1 MFTATSIFCIGH
13 PQEVVSLLET
23 RTIHEIE
30 DVIVAT
36 IAIDEASVIVV
47 MTVAKDVDATIEAA
61 TAVTDAEM

>member
-1 MFTATSIFCIGH
+1 MS
-13 PQEVVSLLET
+13 PLET
-23 RTIHEIE
+23 PTIHVIE

>member
-1 MFTATSIFCIGH
+1 M
-13 PQEVVSLLET
+13 SLLET
-23 RTIHEIE
+23 PTIHEIE
-30 DVIVAT
+30 DVTVTI